1 MLKLISKST
10 KELSTNN
17 IKEICRL
24 KDTQWK
30 FGLKSQRNWFKNS
43 VQSYDIHNCFYI
55 RNLLIGYTLLKKRK
69 LEISGKKMNYLL
81 FDTLIIRKN
90 LRKKKLSY
98 LMMLFNNNVIKR
110 NKKISFLLCKNELIS
125 FYKKFHWKKLNKKKL
140 KIMDHTFDTNGMLFN
155 CTTKFSKIK
164 KPIKIYFN
172 K

>member
-30 FGLKSQRNWFKNS
+30 FGLKSQRNWFKNN

-81 FDTLIIRKN
+81 FDALIIRKN
-90 LRKKKLSY
+90 LRKKK
-98 LMMLFNNNVIKR
+98 KR
-110 NKKISFLLCKNELIS
+110 
-125 FYKKFHWKKLNKKKL
+125 
-140 KIMDHTFDTNGMLFN
+140 
-155 CTTKFSKIK
+155 
-164 KPIKIYFN
+164 
-172 K
+172 

>member
-30 FGLKSQRNWFKNS
+30 FGLKSQRNWFKNN

-81 FDTLIIRKN
+81 FDILIIRKN

-155 CTTKFSKIK
+155 CSNKFNKIK